1 MGIIA
6 LNASEESIQAKADI
20 VYQQEIK
27 AIKALIRELETNIKA
42 KNMEIN
48 AVKKDIKN
56 FKKTQK
62 EIQKESFIN
71 QAKYSEYKELKEII
85 NQLKNKKLT
94 AEREKEA
101 LIKELDTYTK
111 NEIKELQNETQAK
124 IWEISNKA
132 EIETYRQKIKAI
144 KAKII
149 YLKEQIKAFNALI
162 DLKREIDKQ

>member
-20 VYQQEIK
+20 AYQQEIK